1 MSTSELVTVAA
12 LSAAVLLLG
21 AVPVVVLWASATGRL
36 DGWWQRAVGRPVRPA
51 APFPSWAKP
60 LLDWSLAL
68 MITGIVYHF
77 VLLFLIWPIGWT
89 MERLGLMD
97 GLGYL
102 LWVLVAGTWVPLLI
116 GAKRWISSETRDNW
130 FS

>member
-1 MSTSELVTVAA
+1 
-12 LSAAVLLLG
+12 
-21 AVPVVVLWASATGRL
+21 
-36 DGWWQRAVGRPVRPA
+36 
-51 APFPSWAKP
+51 
-60 LLDWSLAL
+60 

-89 MERLGLMD
+89 RERLGLMD